1 MASRSFKP
9 ASYLASQPARRSPRP
24 SFNRSSSAS
33 STKSED
39 SFIATLRNLTAADSA
54 SDKNRDSTGSLGS
67 TGGASPRCHTPGKCI
82 VAHCGDGNGATLHY
96 PPPATYANFL
106 GPTANFYRDTNK

>member
-9 ASYLASQPARRSPRP
+9 ASYLASQPAKRSPRP
-24 SFNRSSSAS
+24 PFTRSSSAT

-39 SFIATLRNLTAADSA
+39 SFVATLRNLST
-54 SDKNRDSTGSLGS
+54 SDNAPGKNRDSTASLVS

-82 VAHCGDGNGATLHY
+82 VVPVVTGMASHYTAT
-96 PPPATYANFL
+96 
-106 GPTANFYRDTNK
+106 